1 MPVQHRAGELRDLY
15 KAQDY
20 AGMVKWIRDSMGL
33 DLRVKLGLLHFPILR
48 VLKTAAQAQMILI
61 PSVRA
66 TVTIGRSKVSS
77 AQLILCEVA
86 M

>member
-33 DLRVKLGLLHFPILR
+33 DLRVKLGLVNKGGQRLFLSAVIVIAMAWDLFSR
-48 VLKTAAQAQMILI
+48 LA
-61 PSVRA
+61 
-66 TVTIGRSKVSS
+66 SK
-77 AQLILCEVA
+77 
-86 M
+86 